1 MFGFRTRTNL
11 KVACVTANERG
22 LVRKD
27 NQDSFFVD
35 PAKTVFCVADGMG
48 GGSEGGTASRF
59 VCEELEKAAAV
70 AENDSQRRDVENQLY
85 AQMLLPDMRSDIL
98 SLIEGCDKIINK
110 YESDLILVSVERP
123 QIPDA
128 LKPDLTHLIAV
139 NINCVG
145 TLVSGMKTVLGGT
158 HVSDFVQEVYNLEH
172 QVDLMAIDLKQKVFQ
187 ELKLPLARQLQLKEF
202 IYSIEKIS
210 DMAEDMADLLSLF
223 VVKHAV

>member
-1 MFGFRTRTNL
+1 MELF
-11 KVACVTANERG
+11 K
-22 LVRKD
+22 
-27 NQDSFFVD
+27 
-35 PAKTVFCVADGMG
+35 KTK
-48 GGSEGGTASRF
+48 
-59 VCEELEKAAAV
+59 ELEGKITTFLINIIQSGLFFSQAFEHYFADEVSPVFLDLRAKV
-70 AENDSQRRDVENQLY
+70 SALEAENDSLRRDVENQLY